1 MLALMLD
8 PHFMDL
14 SLVCEYVGQVPTI
27 VIVAAY
33 DNRFLLP
40 MLKTLYQKLHGCPNS
55 IFNIVQE
62 DMHNTKPNF
71 GIGVSKE

>member
-1 MLALMLD
+1 
-8 PHFMDL
+8 L

-33 DNRFLLP
+33 DSQFLLP

-55 IFNIVQE
+55 TFTIVQE
-62 DMHNTKPNF
+62 AMHNTKAIF
-71 GIGVSKE
+71 GIGVLKE